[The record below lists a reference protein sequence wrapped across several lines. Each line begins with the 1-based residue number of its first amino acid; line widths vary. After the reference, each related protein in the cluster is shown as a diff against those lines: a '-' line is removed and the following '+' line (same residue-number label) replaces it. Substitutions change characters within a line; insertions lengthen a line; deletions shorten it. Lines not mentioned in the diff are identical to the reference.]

1 MGLKCGLVGLPNS
14 GKTMVFNAITGAG
27 AEAASF
33 PYSTLTPNVASVP
46 VPDERLERIHA
57 HVETDKVVAAE
68 LNVVDIAGL
77 PKGASRGEGM
87 GTKFLGALKECD
99 ALLHVVRCFP
109 DPDAP
114 NAPLDPPGDL
124 EIVELELGLA
134 DLETVERNLERV
146 TKKARTGDKEM
157 LEQRELFQ
165 RAKDW
170 LESEKQLR
178 HMPQTPREK
187 LLLAPLFLLTQKP
200 VLYVAN
206 LPDAAFEGG
215 QDGTQHDGYRAAA
228 AFAESAGSECLAIAG
243 RLEAELADLDEDER
257 LMFMEEL
264 GIRERGL
271 ARLIRAAFHLLGLRT
286 FFTAGEKEI
295 KAWTFAKG
303 SKAPQAAAV
312 IHTDFE
318 KKFIRAQIYS
328 LEDLETHRK
337 ESEIKAHGKLRIE
350 GKDYEMQDGDI
361 VEFLIGK

>member
-46 VPDERLERIHA
+46 VPDDRLERIHA

-87 GTKFLGALKECD
+87 GTKFLGAIKECD

-109 DPDAP
+109 NPDEP
-114 NAPLDPPGDL
+114 DLPLDPAGDI
-124 EIVELELGLA
+124 EIVELELGFA
-134 DLETVERNLERV
+134 DLETLERNLERV

-157 LEQRELFQ
+157 VEQRELFQ
-165 RAKDW
+165 RVKEW
-170 LESEKQLR
+170 LESEKQVRDMEL
-178 HMPQTPREK
+178 TDRERE
-187 LLLAPLFLLTQKP
+187 LLKPMFLLTQKP

-206 LPDAAFEGG
+206 LPDQAFEEG
-215 QDGTQHDGYRAAA
+215 QDGTQHAGYVAAA
-228 AFAESAGSECLAIAG
+228 GFAKEHGSECLAIAG
-243 RLEAELADLDEDER
+243 RLEAELADLEDDER
-257 LMFMEEL
+257 EMFMAEL
-264 GIRERGL
+264 GIKERGL
-271 ARLIRAAFHLLGLRT
+271 ARLIRTAFHLLGLRT

-295 KAWTFAKG
+295 KAWTFLAG

-328 LEDLETHRK
+328 LEDLETHQK
-337 ESEIKAHGKLRIE
+337 ESEIKAAGKLRVE

-361 VEFLIGK
+361 VLFLIGG